1 VKRKTFI
8 MIIISV
14 FFSVISL
21 AAEEKEMGIINVD
34 NEQAKNLIYEN
45 MENDE
50 FIILDIRTPEEFK
63 SLHIDSAVNLDFYSN
78 TFITDIDKLGKD
90 KIYLVYCRS
99 GRRSGITVNK
109 MIEMGFKNIYHLH
122 YGFMNW

>member
-1 VKRKTFI
+1 MKRKTFI